1 MRTQQGSIL
10 DMTDITRRASLAA
23 LLASAALPGTAL
35 AAEYPDRSVEIV
47 VPSSAGGGTDIVAR
61 AFTDVARK
69 YVSQPFVVVNKP
81 GASGAI
87 GMGDVLNSR
96 PDGYKISM
104 AIVELAILP
113 LLNQIKFSVDD
124 FKMVARLNGDPAS
137 IVVRR
142 DSPWNSIDAFIADAK
157 ARPGQINLGNSGI
170 GSIWHLAGA
179 ALESKVGVQFLHV
192 PYPGS
197 APGLLALIGGHL
209 DAMAV
214 SPGEASVHV
223 RDGKLKVLAAM
234 SAQRVPGFDDVP
246 TLRER
251 DIDLVFA
258 NWRGIAVPKATPQPV
273 VEALTTIT
281 RKVAN
286 DPAFREA
293 LTRSNLAHAYLE
305 GAEFDAA
312 IARDREFFK
321 QITANINLN

>member
-1 MRTQQGSIL
+1 
-10 DMTDITRRASLAA
+10 MTDITRRASMAA
-23 LLASAALPGTAL
+23 LVAGAMLPAGAR

-61 AFTDVARK
+61 AFADVARK
-69 YVSQPFVVVNKP
+69 YAPQPFIVVNKP
-81 GASGAI
+81 GASGGI

-96 PDGYKISM
+96 PDGYKISL

-113 LLNQIKFSVDD
+113 LLNQIRFSVDD
-124 FKMVARLNGDPAS
+124 FKMIARLNGDPAS
-137 IVVRR
+137 IVVRK
-142 DSPWNSIDAFIADAK
+142 DSPWQTIEAFIADAK
-157 ARPGQINLGNSGI
+157 ARPGRINLGNSGV
-170 GSIWHLAGA
+170 GSIWHLAAA
-179 ALESKVGVQFLHV
+179 ALEDKVGAQFLHV

-197 APGLLALIGGHL
+197 APGLLALIGGHV

-214 SPGEASVHV
+214 SPGEASTHV
-223 RDGKLKVLAAM
+223 RDGKLKVLASM
-234 SAQRVPGFDDVP
+234 SAERVPGFEDVP

-251 DIDLVFA
+251 GIDLLFA

-273 VEALTTIT
+273 VETLTGIT

-293 LTRSNLAHAYLE
+293 LTRSNLAWAYLE
-305 GAEFDAA
+305 SAEFDAA

-321 QITANINLN
+321 RITASLQLN